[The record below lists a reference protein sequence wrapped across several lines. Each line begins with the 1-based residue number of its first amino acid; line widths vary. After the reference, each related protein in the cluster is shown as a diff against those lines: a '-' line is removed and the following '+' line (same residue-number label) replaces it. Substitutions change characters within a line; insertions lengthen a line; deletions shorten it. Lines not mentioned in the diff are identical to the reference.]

1 MNKDAKI
8 ASLFGV
14 FNNATD
20 IVDKISFLDLILGKD
35 VVVQSRELSIKHIF
49 RCASRYH
56 SCSRANAG
64 EFWRPNEKQ
73 ALYRI

>member
-1 MNKDAKI
+1 MHKSARI
-8 ASLFGV
+8 ESRFGV
-14 FNNATD
+14 SNNATY
-20 IVDKISFLDLILGKD
+20 IVEKISFLDLILGKD
-35 VVVQSRELSIKHIF
+35 VVVPDPESSSKHVF

-73 ALYRI
+73 A